1 MPITTKDVMRV
12 ADLARLE
19 VNEADAVLYT
29 SQLQKIL
36 GHVEKLSEVDTLGVG
51 SKATKASGTRAL
63 REDKAVKGMSQDDA
77 LQNAPER
84 SDGCIKVPQIIE

>member
-12 ADLARLE
+12 ADLARLD
-19 VNEADAVLYT
+19 VNEADAVLYA

-36 GHVEKLSEVDTLGVG
+36 GHVEKLSEVDTLGADD
-51 SKATKASGTRAL
+51 KTAKTAGTRPL
-63 REDKAVKGMSQDDA
+63 REDKAVKGLSQDDA
-77 LQNAPER
+77 LKNAPER

>member
-1 MPITTKDVMRV
+1 MPITTKDVLHV

-19 VNEADAVLYT
+19 VNEADAALYT
-29 SQLQKIL
+29 AQLQKIL
-36 GHVEKLSEVDTLGVG
+36 GHVEKLSEVDTQDAGN
-51 SKATKASGTRAL
+51 KATETAGTRVL

-77 LQNAPER
+77 LKNAPER